1 MKDSNIKVL
10 SLKIQNLLIYYFIC
24 SILGWIMEVLYA
36 YSVFGTFVDRGFLY
50 GPMCPIY
57 GWGAVAMVLITEKI
71 RKKKVNTLGI
81 FLIVT
86 AIFTTLE
93 YLTSLFL
100 ELIFNLR
107 WWDYSNY
114 FLNINGRVC
123 LIFSIFFGFIG
134 IVFVKKIYPK
144 IQKLIKNIRKKI
156 SVKMLWVILISL
168 IVLSNIDGVFS
179 SIKYIKKDAN
189 TIDDRVIIQENKKI
203 SNIT

>member
-57 GWGAVAMVLITEKI
+57 GWGAVAMVLVTEKI
-71 RKKKVNTLGI
+71 RKKKVKTLGI

-86 AIFTTLE
+86 AIFTILE
-93 YLTSLFL
+93 YLTSLVL

-123 LIFSIFFGFIG
+123 LIFSIFFGFMG
-134 IVFVKKIYPK
+134 IVFVKKIYSR
-144 IQKLIKNIRKKI
+144 IQRLIKNIRKKI

-168 IVLSNIDGVFS
+168 IVLSNVDGILS

-189 TIDDRVIIQENKKI
+189 SIDDRVIIQEKVQD
-203 SNIT
+203 